1 MSSSQMKKLGVKNSS
16 GSAFYMVSP
25 KRRFRGRHLFIILL
39 ILGTSFGI
47 YRKLNRPKANPPQ
60 QRPAIEAVVSKPIG
74 SPPQMAATAHK
85 PEAPDTFEIRHLV
98 LHSGDTLAGIVET
111 SGMPGSYSD
120 DWRKAC
126 ASAPFDRIHEG
137 DKLILI
143 LSRADAIPVEVVYL
157 QSDGPSYR
165 LRKNSTGWECG
176 SGETAAGRSGKTVRS
191 AWSENFYDSCIA
203 GGLPAPLISNL
214 ADIFSYDFD
223 FASDL
228 KEGDSFSVFFQ
239 EGAIK
244 SSEGK
249 RFLILGA
256 EMSVSGK
263 VYQAFGF
270 QLPDGS
276 WDYFDAKGASL
287 KRAFLRSPVYHRLL
301 LSAKAGR
308 TIKSVLKIYRP
319 RLEIDYICPRGTQ
332 VCAIGDGVVSAVRKD
347 GKRGISIEIRH
358 REGYS
363 SWYGNLS
370 SCSRG
375 LTRGSPVSRAEA
387 IGSIGSAGGGK
398 SYLKFH
404 FYKDGKPVNFQSA
417 DFSRAVS
424 VPKTIVSEF
433 EKSRDFC
440 EAALHGGIP
449 DGQKHEILSGSD

>member
-39 ILGTSFGI
+39 IMGMGFGI

-60 QRPAIEAVVSKPIG
+60 QRPAIETVVSKPIG
-74 SPPQMAATAHK
+74 SPSQMAATAHK

-137 DKLILI
+137 DELILI

-203 GGLPAPLISNL
+203 GGLPTPLISNL
-214 ADIFSYDFD
+214 ADIFSYDID
-223 FASDL
+223 FTSDL
-228 KEGDSFSVFFQ
+228 KDGDCFAAFFQ
-239 EGAIK
+239 EAPIP

-249 RFLILGA
+249 QFLLLAA

-287 KRAFLRSPVYHRLL
+287 KRAFLKSPIQHRQL
-301 LSAKAGR
+301 LSSKECR
-308 TIKSVLKIYRP
+308 NIKPVLKIYRP
-319 RLEIDYICPRGTQ
+319 RLGIDYVAPRGTE
-332 VCAIGDGVVSAVRKD
+332 VCSIGDGVVSAVRKNAN
-347 GKRGISIEIRH
+347 RVLSIAIRH
-358 REGYS
+358 RGGYT

-375 LTRGSPVSRAEA
+375 MTRGSPVSQAEV
-387 IGSIGSAGGGK
+387 IGSIGAARGGNFC
-398 SYLKFH
+398 LNFH
-404 FYKDGKPVNFQSA
+404 LYKDGKPANFRTA
-417 DFSRAVS
+417 DFTRSKS

-440 EAALHGGIP
+440 SAALHGGTP
-449 DGQKHEILSGSD
+449 DGQNHEIMSGRD